1 MDSPFSLLCLWYT
14 HPYMCLRWWR
24 FPLFVSLIAVSSV
37 HRMDTTQSLQEDGV
51 RFGRTVLRAQFRN
64 WTSAGF
70 DALVL
75 PNNRR
80 GLMGVNFSGGR
91 RIDGG
96 LDVEREAMSHAPMT
110 MGTAIVTGSGTLQQF
125 GIDTVVHAIVG
136 DHLGDA
142 PRELPLRQATVGAM
156 RKLDEAKIRHAAVV
170 PLGSGSM
177 RERVDRGR
185 SVPIMIEEIIGHLR
199 RSSSRVETITFLC
212 NSESEMAEV
221 GGLLERMRR
230 DWWGLRV

>member
-1 MDSPFSLLCLWYT
+1 M
-14 HPYMCLRWWR
+14 
-24 FPLFVSLIAVSSV
+24 
-37 HRMDTTQSLQEDGV
+37 HRMDTSQPVQEDGV
-51 RFGRTVLRAQFRN
+51 RFGRTLLRVQFRN
-64 WTSAGF
+64 WTSGGY
-70 DALVL
+70 DAIVL

-96 LDVEREAMSHAPMT
+96 LDVEREAMTHAPMT
-110 MGTAIVTGSGTLQQF
+110 LGTAIVTGSGTLEQY
-125 GIDTVVHAIVG
+125 GINNVVHAIVG

-142 PRELPLRQATVGAM
+142 PRELPLRQATVAAM
-156 RKLDEAKIRHAAVV
+156 RMLDQNKVRHAAIV

-177 RERVDRGR
+177 IERVDRGR
-185 SVPIMIEEIIGHLR
+185 SVPIMIEEMIGHLR

>member
-1 MDSPFSLLCLWYT
+1 M
-14 HPYMCLRWWR
+14 
-24 FPLFVSLIAVSSV
+24 
-37 HRMDTTQSLQEDGV
+37 HRMDTSQPVQEDGV
-51 RFGRTVLRAQFRN
+51 RFGRTLLRVHFRN
-64 WTSAGF
+64 WTSGGY
-70 DALVL
+70 DAMIL

-80 GLMGVNFSGGR
+80 GLRGVNFSGGR

-96 LDVEREAMSHAPMT
+96 LDVEREAMTHAPMT
-110 MGTAIVTGSGTLQQF
+110 LGTAIVTGSGTLQQY
-125 GIDTVVHAIVG
+125 GIDNVVHAIVG

-142 PRELPLRQATVGAM
+142 PRELPLRQATVAAM
-156 RKLDEAKIRHAAVV
+156 HMLDQIKVRHAAIV

-185 SVPIMIEEIIGHLR
+185 SVPIMIEEMIGHLR

-212 NSESEMAEV
+212 NSESEMAEI

>member
-1 MDSPFSLLCLWYT
+1 MSQ
-14 HPYMCLRWWR
+14 
-24 FPLFVSLIAVSSV
+24 IAVSSIQRV
-37 HRMDTTQSLQEDGV
+37 DTTQVVQEDGV
-51 RFGRTVLRAQFRN
+51 RFGRTVLRVQFRN
-64 WTSAGF
+64 WTMSGF
-70 DALVL
+70 DAMVL

-80 GLMGVNFSGGR
+80 GLLGVNFSAGR

-110 MGTAIVTGSGTLQQF
+110 MGTAIVTGAGALQQY
-125 GIDTVVHAIVG
+125 GIDHVVHAIVS
-136 DHLGDA
+136 DQLGDA
-142 PRELPLRQATVGAM
+142 PREVPLRQATVDAM
-156 RKLDEAKIRHAAVV
+156 RKLDEHKVRHAAIV

-185 SVPIMIEEIIGHLR
+185 SVPIMIEEMIGHLR
-199 RSSSRVETITFLC
+199 RSSSRVESITFLC
-212 NSESEMAEV
+212 NSDSEMTEV

>member
-1 MDSPFSLLCLWYT
+1 MDISQQT
-14 HPYMCLRWWR
+14 
-24 FPLFVSLIAVSSV
+24 
-37 HRMDTTQSLQEDGV
+37 QEDGV
-51 RFGRTVLRAQFRN
+51 RFGRTLIRVGFRS
-64 WTSAGF
+64 WPDAGL
-70 DALVL
+70 DVMVL

-96 LDVEREAMSHAPMT
+96 LEVEREAMSHAPLT
-110 MGTAIVTGSGTLQQF
+110 VGTAVVTGSGTLKQY
-125 GIDTVVHAIVG
+125 GITSVVHAVIG

-142 PRELPLRQATVGAM
+142 PRELPLRQAVVAAM
-156 RKLDEAKIRHAAVV
+156 RQIDMIKGRHAAIV

-177 RERVDRGR
+177 IERVDRAR
-185 SVPIMIEEIIGHLR
+185 SVPIMIEEMIGHLR
-199 RSSSRVETITFLC
+199 RSSSRIESITILC

-221 GGLLERMRR
+221 SGLLERMRR

>member
-1 MDSPFSLLCLWYT
+1 M
-14 HPYMCLRWWR
+14 
-24 FPLFVSLIAVSSV
+24 
-37 HRMDTTQSLQEDGV
+37 
-51 RFGRTVLRAQFRN
+51 RFGRTLIRVGFRS
-64 WTSAGF
+64 WPDAGL
-70 DALVL
+70 DVMVL

-96 LDVEREAMSHAPMT
+96 LEVEREAMSHAPLT
-110 MGTAIVTGSGTLQQF
+110 VGTAVVTGSGTLKQY
-125 GIDTVVHAIVG
+125 GITSVVHAVIG

-142 PRELPLRQATVGAM
+142 PRELPLRQAVVAAM
-156 RKLDEAKIRHAAVV
+156 RQIDMIKGRNAAFV

-177 RERVDRGR
+177 IERVDRAR
-185 SVPIMIEEIIGHLR
+185 SVPIMIEEMIGHLR
-199 RSSSRVETITFLC
+199 RSSSRIESITILC

-221 GGLLERMRR
+221 SGLLERMRR

>member
-1 MDSPFSLLCLWYT
+1 M
-14 HPYMCLRWWR
+14 
-24 FPLFVSLIAVSSV
+24 SSM
-37 HRMDTTQSLQEDGV
+37 HRMDTSQPVQEDGV
-51 RFGRTVLRAQFRN
+51 RFGRTLLRVQFRN
-64 WTSAGF
+64 WTSGGY
-70 DALVL
+70 DAIVL

-96 LDVEREAMSHAPMT
+96 LDVEREAMTHAPMT
-110 MGTAIVTGSGTLQQF
+110 LGTAIVTGSGTLEQY
-125 GIDTVVHAIVG
+125 GINNVVHAIVG

-142 PRELPLRQATVGAM
+142 PRELPLRQATVAAM
-156 RKLDEAKIRHAAVV
+156 RMLDQNKVRHAAIV

-177 RERVDRGR
+177 IERVDRGR
-185 SVPIMIEEIIGHLR
+185 SVPIMIEEMIGHLR